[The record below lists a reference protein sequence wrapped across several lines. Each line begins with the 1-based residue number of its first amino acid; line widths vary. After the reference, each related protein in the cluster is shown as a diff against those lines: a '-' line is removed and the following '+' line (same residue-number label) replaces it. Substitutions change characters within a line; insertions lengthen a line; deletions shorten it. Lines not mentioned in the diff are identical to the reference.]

1 MTHRLHS
8 PMMQIEMSETDASH
22 ESDTRRTENAGQ
34 TGRCQIRR
42 YTRAVH
48 HALHLTHLT
57 LNLSCPRLRTRRS
70 SARRADSV
78 RGPFASSQA
87 SRWLQEQVLMYVQ
100 LFWV

>member
-8 PMMQIEMSETDASH
+8 PMLQIEMIETDTSH

-34 TGRCQIRR
+34 AGRCQITP

-48 HALHLTHLT
+48 HALHLT

-78 RGPFASSQA
+78 RGPFASSQG
-87 SRWLQEQVLMYVQ
+87 SLWLQEQVLMYVQ